1 MNAIKV
7 VVVGVVVLVVATSA
21 AIVRFTYASKFVNV

>member
-7 VVVGVVVLVVATSA
+7 VVVVLVVATSA